1 MLVTIFFINRLILQ
15 YLKYT
20 TTKIYLETLYQL
32 NDILCAPPV
41 AYHYDCNIFRKK
53 KMSEAE
59 LLDYTHR
66 MNQALCELEV
76 LHSKVYQPQIIK
88 FAGLEDLHL
97 NCKVDE
103 YKDKIDTLF
112 FSANIPLYWIL
123 DIDIKISP
131 DDKVFCHVTMLNYF
145 VKEKTLEKL
154 QYYFENQYLK

>member
-1 MLVTIFFINRLILQ
+1 
-15 YLKYT
+15 
-20 TTKIYLETLYQL
+20 
-32 NDILCAPPV
+32 
-41 AYHYDCNIFRKK
+41 
-53 KMSEAE
+53 MSEAE

-131 DDKVFCHVTMLNYF
+131 DDKVSCHVTMLNYF